1 MTDHPGR
8 ADARRHLALTL
19 GALLLALAGYLGY
32 VLYPRFELPAGAGA
46 GLLPL
51 AAAAGVASFFSPCSF
66 PLLVT
71 MLARPLAEQ
80 ATAQQRRPLRAALGF
95 ASALSVGAA
104 VFLLGIGA
112 VIAVLG
118 GSLLG
123 GVTFTSTAGRVIRLL
138 VGLGLI
144 GLGLIQL
151 ERLPVSLRRF
161 EPAMHGY
168 LRRQAQLRRRRPLL
182 GFGLFGFGYL
192 LAGVG

>member
-1 MTDHPGR
+1 MADHPAR
-8 ADARRHLALTL
+8 VDARRYLALSL

-32 VLYPRFELPAGAGA
+32 ALYPRFELPAGAGA
-46 GLLPL
+46 GLLLL
-51 AAAAGVASFFSPCSF
+51 AAGAGVASFFSPCSF

-80 ATAQQRRPLRAALGF
+80 ATAQQRRPLQAALGF
-95 ASALSVGAA
+95 ASALAVGAA
-104 VFLLGIGA
+104 AFLLGVGA
-112 VIAVLG
+112 VIA
-118 GSLLG
+118 LLG
-123 GVTFTSTAGRVIRLL
+123 GGLFATVTFTSTAGRAIRLL

-144 GLGLIQL
+144 ALGLIQL

-168 LRRQAQLRRRRPLL
+168 LRRQAQLRRQRPML

-192 LAGVG
+192 LAGFG